1 MKKALNSLGV
11 DGAFFW
17 SIVNKGFGF
26 IKGPLNI
33 FIILKFLTLE
43 QQGFWYTFTNL
54 SALTILAD
62 LGFASIITQ
71 FVSHEVA
78 NLKIDNGNISGDQF
92 QIDRLYSLVHFSFRV
107 YLFITLAAEIIL
119 LIGGYIVFYKPENN
133 LIFVAW
139 VIYTL
144 ISSLGLFLS
153 LFQSIYQ
160 GLDKVK
166 IVQQN
171 GLMYSIISTI
181 IIWVC
186 LFFNLNIWSLVIGS
200 FIGVPLA
207 LYFLYSE
214 NKSFWIQIIN
224 YRQSSSAHSFFNEV
238 LPLQLKYSI
247 SFASSYLITYLY
259 VPTIYKSIGGT
270 EAAKFGMTLA
280 ILGVIS
286 LVSINWLMTKTPKMN
301 MLVAQGKF
309 TELNNLFKQSFR
321 NSILFYTL
329 MSIFFLLFVYAL
341 QKFDFQYKNRFLDL
355 YKTLIFLICNLIAL
369 ITTSFST
376 YLRAFKKEPFVIF
389 NLFNAFITVFLLYY
403 FLIGKNDII
412 GFVNY
417 MLILNL
423 LILLPTGLF
432 IFLKYKKRYT
442 INIYNDEKYSFQDY
456 K

>member
-1 MKKALNSLGV
+1 MKKILNSLGI
-11 DGAFFW
+11 DGAIFW

-43 QQGFWYTFTNL
+43 EQGFWYTFTNL

-78 NLKIDNGNISGDQF
+78 KLKINDGIISGDKF
-92 QIDRLYSLVHFSFRV
+92 QLDRFYSLIHFSINV
-107 YLFITLAAEIIL
+107 YLYITIAAELIL
-119 LIGGYIVFYKPENN
+119 LVGGYVVFYNSENN
-133 LIFVAW
+133 SIFIAW
-139 VIYTL
+139 VIYSL

-166 IVQQN
+166 TVQQN
-171 GLMYSIISTI
+171 GLLYSIISTF
-181 IIWVC
+181 IIWIC
-186 LFFNLNIWSLVIGS
+186 LVLNLNVWSLIIGS
-200 FIGVPLA
+200 FISVPIA
-207 LYFLYSE
+207 MFFLYSD
-214 NKSFWIQIIN
+214 NKSFWIQIFN
-224 YRQSSSAHSFFNEV
+224 YRQNSAHSFFKEV
-238 LPLQLKYSI
+238 LPLQFKYSI
-247 SFASSYLITYLY
+247 SFASSYLVTYLY
-259 VPTIYKSIGGT
+259 VPTIYKSIGGA

-301 MLVAQGKF
+301 MLVSQGKL
-309 TELNNLFKQSFR
+309 TELNKLFKQSFL
-321 NSILFYTL
+321 NSVLFYILISVMFL
-329 MSIFFLLFVYAL
+329 MFVYTL
-341 QKFDFQYKNRFLDL
+341 QKFNFQYKDRFLDFN
-355 YKTLIFLICNLIAL
+355 KTLIFLICNLIAL

-376 YLRAFKKEPFVIF
+376 YLRTFKKEPFVIY
-389 NLFNAFITVFLLYY
+389 NLFNAIITILLLNY
-403 FLIGKNDII
+403 FLINKSDIV

-423 LILLPTGLF
+423 LILLPIGAL

-442 INIYNDEKYSFQDY
+442 INIHNDEKYSF
-456 K
+456 KNN